1 MIALT
6 INVEETFQSPALPAP
21 ARQDNARPMPRK
33 VEAYVDSILAW
44 LSEHDARAT
53 FFVFGETAERFPEMV
68 RRVVSGGHEIGC
80 YGYEGSRTIDH
91 GDGPLIADMRLA
103 KAILEDV
110 GGSPVIGSRVPG
122 FAVNATNAWALDCLR
137 GLGFRY
143 SSSTVA
149 RPPREGYGA
158 SPIAIEARPGFYEV
172 PVTLVRA
179 VGFAWLAGGGEALGR
194 LPFWLWR
201 KKLEALAG
209 RGATF
214 VFSAWEF
221 QRDQP
226 PAWRAAGEGSAGAEK
241 YSDRVDARIRRIL
254 DEFGGERV
262 DALLPPA
269 VQRVPDSG
277 AEPGGRALS

>member
-21 ARQDNARPMPRK
+21 EPLLDVHTTSRR
-33 VEAYVDSILAW
+33 VEAYVDRVLAW
-44 LSEHDARAT
+44 LSEHEARAT

-68 RRVVSGGHEIGC
+68 RGIVSGGHELGC
-80 YGYEGSRTIDH
+80 YGYEGARTIDR

-110 GGSPVIGSRVPG
+110 AGVAVTGCRVPG
-122 FAVNATNAWALDCLR
+122 FAVNAGNVWALDCLR
-137 GLGFRY
+137 AVGFRY

-149 RPPREGYGA
+149 RPPPQGYSA
-158 SPIAIEARPGFYEV
+158 SPIAIEARPGFYEI

-194 LPFWLWR
+194 LPYWLWR
-201 KKLEALAG
+201 RKLDAVAS

-214 VFSAWEF
+214 VFNAWEF
-221 QRDQP
+221 QREP
-226 PAWRAAGEGSAGAEK
+226 PHLPDRDADDSDGQADGNYLGRADS
-241 YSDRVDARIRRIL
+241 RIRRLL
-254 DEFGGERV
+254 DHFGGQRI
-262 DALLPPA
+262 DALLPSP
-269 VQRVPDSG
+269 
-277 AEPGGRALS
+277 

>member
-21 ARQDNARPMPRK
+21 AMQDAARPLPRRI
-33 VEAYVDSILAW
+33 EAYVDSILAW
-44 LSEHDARAT
+44 LAEHDARAT
-53 FFVFGETAERFPEMV
+53 FFVFGETAERFPDMV
-68 RRVVSGGHEIGC
+68 RRVVSGGHELGC
-80 YGYEGSRTIDH
+80 YGYEGARTIDH

-103 KAILEDV
+103 KAVLEDV
-110 GGSPVIGSRVPG
+110 SGVPVVGSRVPG

-143 SSSTVA
+143 STSTVA

-158 SPIAIEARPGFYEV
+158 SAIAIEARPGFYEV
-172 PVTLVRA
+172 PVTLVQA
-179 VGFAWLAGGGEALGR
+179 MGFAWLAGGGEALGR

-201 KKLEALAG
+201 KKLEAVAR

-221 QRDQP
+221 QRERP
-226 PAWRAAGEGSAGAEK
+226 HGWRSDEDGGAHER
-241 YSDRVDARIRRIL
+241 YADRADSRIRRIL
-254 DEFGGERV
+254 DEFGGDRV
-262 DALLPPA
+262 DALLPTA
-269 VQRVPDSG
+269 TQRLPDPV
-277 AEPGGRALS
+277 APGDPALS